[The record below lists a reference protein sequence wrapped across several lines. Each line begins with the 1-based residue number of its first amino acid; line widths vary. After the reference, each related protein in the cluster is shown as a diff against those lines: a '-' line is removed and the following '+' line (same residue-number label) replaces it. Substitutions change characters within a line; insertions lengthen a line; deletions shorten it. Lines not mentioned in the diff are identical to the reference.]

1 MSTLEQE
8 LDLLGQS
15 LKRKRSASSD
25 SLDGQ
30 HHMRPPPNSGRVTAR
45 RDSVAGSCL
54 EHPIDLDDDSEDAEA
69 GILAAL
75 NLPREIIVIEDSD
88 EDADISNTSISFS
101 RSSRKRVRKRE
112 RLPERTRIPEPKRAA
127 EPKMYPVLVMD
138 DAKFLRSKA
147 LVEEVT
153 RYSFKKAELIREAL
167 YPFKTAV
174 IISDKLIK
182 SGNWRLAILGDT
194 VLKTALLDSRFGVNE
209 TLCKAPLSPHGQSL
223 SSFKCSHVRSSAL
236 FRVLTS
242 ITDETH
248 IFGQDRG
255 TNAALAEAAR
265 RHGLRDLLVPFI
277 VSRDPSSKM
286 LGTLVE
292 AIIGAIWVDSDKDL
306 AAVKRFLEVLYHIK
320 LD

>member
-127 EPKMYPVLVMD
+127 EPKMYTVLVMD

-209 TLCKAPLSPHGQSL
+209 TLY
-223 SSFKCSHVRSSAL
+223 
-236 FRVLTS
+236 
-242 ITDETH
+242 ETH